1 MQDVSE
7 NIPSDL
13 QPRVEA
19 ALAWFNASADAQ
31 NQSFKVTGI
40 IDPDEALAGSDELR
54 LILCG
59 GDRCEQRSFRVS
71 RAIDSWSVEP
81 IEKSEEDGE
90 QKNLRPNWTRHPELG
105 TVGLIELSR
114 SILLSCFFFTV
125 DFGDLLAAPSYG
137 ATSMMEL
144 LKKSVAPE
152 ENCLRSRVSLK
163 T

>member
-81 IEKSEEDGE
+81 IEKSEEYGG
-90 QKNLRPNWTRHPELG
+90 KRPPAKLDPPPGARYGW
-105 TVGLIELSR
+105 IDKALSQH
-114 SILLSCFFFTV
+114 SFVVLLFYRGFW
-125 DFGDLLAAPSYG
+125 
-137 ATSMMEL
+137 
-144 LKKSVAPE
+144 
-152 ENCLRSRVSLK
+152 
-163 T
+163 

>member
-19 ALAWFNASADAQ
+19 ALAWFNTSADAQ
-31 NQSFKVTGI
+31 NQNFQVTGI

-71 RAIDSWSVEP
+71 GAIDSWAVEP
-81 IEKSEEDGE
+81 VEEPAEEGDKKPLAKLDPPPGA
-90 QKNLRPNWTRHPELG
+90 RSGWIDRA
-105 TVGLIELSR
+105 LSQH
-114 SILLSCFFFTV
+114 SFVVLLFYRGFW
-125 DFGDLLAAPSYG
+125 
-137 ATSMMEL
+137 
-144 LKKSVAPE
+144 
-152 ENCLRSRVSLK
+152 
-163 T
+163 

>member
-71 RAIDSWSVEP
+71 RAIDSWAVEP
-81 IEKSEEDGE
+81 IEESEEDSDKKPLAKLDPPPGAHYSWID
-90 QKNLRPNWTRHPELG
+90 RA
-105 TVGLIELSR
+105 LSQH
-114 SILLSCFFFTV
+114 SFVVLLFYRGFW
-125 DFGDLLAAPSYG
+125 
-137 ATSMMEL
+137 
-144 LKKSVAPE
+144 
-152 ENCLRSRVSLK
+152 
-163 T
+163 

>member
-7 NIPSDL
+7 HIPSDL

-81 IEKSEEDGE
+81 IEKSEEDGG
-90 QKNLRPNWTRHPELG
+90 KRPPAKLDPPPGARYGW
-105 TVGLIELSR
+105 IDKALSQH
-114 SILLSCFFFTV
+114 SFVVLLFYRGFW
-125 DFGDLLAAPSYG
+125 
-137 ATSMMEL
+137 
-144 LKKSVAPE
+144 
-152 ENCLRSRVSLK
+152 
-163 T
+163 

>member
-40 IDPDEALAGSDELR
+40 IDPDKALAGSDELR

-71 RAIDSWSVEP
+71 GAIDSWSVEP
-81 IEKSEEDGE
+81 IEKPEEDGSI
-90 QKNLRPNWTRHPELG
+90 RPPAKLDPPPGARYGWIDRA
-105 TVGLIELSR
+105 LSQH
-114 SILLSCFFFTV
+114 SFVVLLFYRGFW
-125 DFGDLLAAPSYG
+125 
-137 ATSMMEL
+137 
-144 LKKSVAPE
+144 
-152 ENCLRSRVSLK
+152 
-163 T
+163 

>member
-19 ALAWFNASADAQ
+19 ALAWFNESADAQ
-31 NQSFKVTGI
+31 KQSFKVTGI

-81 IEKSEEDGE
+81 IEKSAEDGG
-90 QKNLRPNWTRHPELG
+90 KRPPAKLDPPPGARYGW
-105 TVGLIELSR
+105 IDKALSQH
-114 SILLSCFFFTV
+114 SFVVLLFYRGFW
-125 DFGDLLAAPSYG
+125 
-137 ATSMMEL
+137 
-144 LKKSVAPE
+144 
-152 ENCLRSRVSLK
+152 
-163 T
+163 

>member
-7 NIPSDL
+7 NIPSGL

-31 NQSFKVTGI
+31 KQIFKVTGI

-71 RAIDSWSVEP
+71 RAIDSWAVEP
-81 IEKSEEDGE
+81 LEKPAEEGDKKPIAKLDPPPGAHYSWID
-90 QKNLRPNWTRHPELG
+90 RA
-105 TVGLIELSR
+105 LSQH
-114 SILLSCFFFTV
+114 SFVVLLFYRGFW
-125 DFGDLLAAPSYG
+125 
-137 ATSMMEL
+137 
-144 LKKSVAPE
+144 
-152 ENCLRSRVSLK
+152 
-163 T
+163 

>member
-19 ALAWFNASADAQ
+19 ALAWFNASSDAQ
-31 NQSFKVTGI
+31 KQSFKVTGI
-40 IDPDEALAGSDELR
+40 IDADEAMAGSDELR

-81 IEKSEEDGE
+81 IVKSEEYGG
-90 QKNLRPNWTRHPELG
+90 KRPPAKLDPPPGARYGW
-105 TVGLIELSR
+105 IDKALSQH
-114 SILLSCFFFTV
+114 SFVVLLFYRGFW
-125 DFGDLLAAPSYG
+125 
-137 ATSMMEL
+137 
-144 LKKSVAPE
+144 
-152 ENCLRSRVSLK
+152 
-163 T
+163 

>member
-71 RAIDSWSVEP
+71 RAGDSWSVEP
-81 IEKSEEDGE
+81 IEKPEEDGN
-90 QKNLRPNWTRHPELG
+90 KRPPAKLDPPPGARYGWIDRA
-105 TVGLIELSR
+105 LSQH
-114 SILLSCFFFTV
+114 SFVVLLFYRGFW
-125 DFGDLLAAPSYG
+125 
-137 ATSMMEL
+137 
-144 LKKSVAPE
+144 
-152 ENCLRSRVSLK
+152 
-163 T
+163 